1 MSALV
6 FLFYAMLQWD
16 DEYVGC
22 IPKWPQLE
30 VTLIISQREIESVC
44 EREYILYS
52 LCIISDFTSI
62 VIKKGESDRE
72 SWRLEP
78 G

>member
-1 MSALV
+1 MMSMYD
-6 FLFYAMLQWD
+6 F
-16 DEYVGC
+16 

>member
-1 MSALV
+1 MMSMYD
-6 FLFYAMLQWD
+6 F
-16 DEYVGC
+16 

-30 VTLIISQREIESVC
+30 VTLILSQRKIESVW

-72 SWRLEP
+72 SWRWEP